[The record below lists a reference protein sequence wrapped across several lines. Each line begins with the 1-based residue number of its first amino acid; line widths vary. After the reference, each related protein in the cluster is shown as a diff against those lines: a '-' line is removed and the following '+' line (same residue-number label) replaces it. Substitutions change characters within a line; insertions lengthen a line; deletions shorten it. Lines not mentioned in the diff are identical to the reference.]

1 MELMKN
7 IFILSLLFF
16 INNQLFAQNIS
27 ADDVLK
33 QYEEFFNSKDIAE
46 KKIKQIKG
54 ELHYKRPGKPMYSRD
69 RFYLYDFD
77 DKGRLTRYL
86 EVFKNVNAQYDTL
99 ATFYEYNNENL
110 LTVKRET
117 DAFGFF
123 SNRYVYNDKMQVV
136 ADVLLREINALSSKT
151 QFELRKDFVV
161 AQEDFKIEYSE
172 DGNIASK
179 KVMNDVGNVYK
190 TIEYIYNNKLLI
202 EYTKRYVLTGAI
214 ERTKYQ
220 YDENNKL
227 IKKEEEQGV
236 MGKSFLVSN
245 YVYNEENFL
254 IEVNIFKND
263 VQFHHKEFLIST
275 DTKLVSAKI
284 DNRKNE
290 EVIDIVKFKYEFF
303 E

>member
-1 MELMKN
+1 M
-7 IFILSLLFF
+7 
-16 INNQLFAQNIS
+16 
-27 ADDVLK
+27 
-33 QYEEFFNSKDIAE
+33 
-46 KKIKQIKG
+46 
-54 ELHYKRPGKPMYSRD
+54 
-69 RFYLYDFD
+69 
-77 DKGRLTRYL
+77 TRYL
-86 EVFKNVNAQYDTL
+86 EIFKNANKEYDTL
-99 ATFYEYNNENL
+99 ATFYEYNDENF
-110 LTVKRET
+110 LTAKRET

-136 ADVLLREINALSSKT
+136 ADVLLRELNALSSKT

-161 AQEDFKIEYSE
+161 AQEDFKIEYSP

-179 KVMNDVGNVYK
+179 KVMNDVGNIYK
-190 TIEYIYNNKLLI
+190 TIEYIYDNKLLV
-202 EYTKRYVLTGAI
+202 EYTKRYVLTGAV

-220 YDENNKL
+220 YDGNKKL

-236 MGKSFLVSN
+236 IEKSFLVSN
-245 YVYNEENFL
+245 YIYNEDSVL
-254 IEVNIFKND
+254 IEVDIFKND
-263 VQFHHKEFLIST
+263 VQFHHKEFLISS